1 MRDKK
6 MSKSMKMISKVL
18 LCISFFYATSANAF
32 FFVIPTGKISDLIT
46 GAEGNNCVANTSKV
60 GDKIILGGGKV
71 GEIKSLSGTST
82 RCTSQIHPV
91 RALIEPVEIPVVQTT
106 LQIDIPL
113 GYEIS
118 TLNDVNRYNKVVTSS
133 IQKDS
138 GSGFQIFS
146 FPKHTI
152 TDINEFA
159 IKRRASMLVNT
170 LDSKEGQIISSKVNE
185 YPVLQ
190 FEISGSFKDGSDA
203 KYLVTIF
210 DGQDE
215 VVKIINWTRI
225 ASYDERKP
233 EFLKTLNTAKGL
245 IAAVNTSIAVEGSL
259 EDRKKKCSQ
268 MGLQE
273 NSKKFNDCLLL
284 LSK

>member
-1 MRDKK
+1 MNKYLK
-6 MSKSMKMISKVL
+6 YSVFL
-18 LCISFFYATSANAF
+18 TFFYVTSANAF

-46 GAEGNNCVANTSKV
+46 GAEGNNCVATTSKV
-60 GDKIILGGGKV
+60 GDKIVLGGGKV

-82 RCTSQIHPV
+82 RCTSQAHPI
-91 RALIEPVEIPVVQTT
+91 RALIEPVDIPEVQTT
-106 LQIDIPL
+106 LVVDVPP
-113 GYEIS
+113 GYES
-118 TLNDVNRYNKVVTSS
+118 TALNDVNRFNRLVSSS
-133 IQKDS
+133 IQKET
-138 GSGFQIFS
+138 GSGLQIFS

-159 IKRRASMLVNT
+159 TKRRAFMVVNV
-170 LDSKEGQIISSKVNE
+170 LDAKEGSVIATKVNN

-215 VVKIINWTRI
+215 VVKVIMWTRV
-225 ASYDERKP
+225 ANFDEKKSDMI
-233 EFLKTLNTAKGL
+233 KTLQTARGL
-245 IAAVNTSIAVEGSL
+245 PASAHTAIVFEGSI
-259 EDRKKKCSQ
+259 EDKKKKCVQ
-268 MGLQE
+268 LGLQE
-273 NSKKFNDCLLL
+273 NSKKFNECLSL